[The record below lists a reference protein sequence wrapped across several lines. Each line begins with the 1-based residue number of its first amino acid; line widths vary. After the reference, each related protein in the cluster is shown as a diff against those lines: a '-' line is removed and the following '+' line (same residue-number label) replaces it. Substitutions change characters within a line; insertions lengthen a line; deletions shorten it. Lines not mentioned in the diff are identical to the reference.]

1 MYLPPGIELLVV
13 LSAVQMGTLYF
24 TVHVYCVVCQLQWE
38 GERER
43 EREVGRE
50 GEREREREEEEEEEV
65 LLTCGREFMNGMSV
79 ASGLFTH

>member
-43 EREVGRE
+43 ERE
-50 GEREREREEEEEEEV
+50 REEEEEEEV